1 MSSSKVLVL
10 GASGMAGHV
19 VTLYLREQG
28 FEVETATAHH
38 KLDEQ
43 THLIDVTDATKLRSL
58 LDSNKY
64 DVVIN
69 CIGVLIA
76 QSEERK
82 DLAAYLNSYLPH
94 FLENYYK
101 DSKTKIIHLSTDCV
115 FSGKKP
121 PYREDSLYDGQLF
134 YDRSKALGEIINS
147 KDLTFRMSI
156 IGPDMNPAGVGLFNW
171 FAHQTGEIGG
181 YTKAIWT
188 GVTTIEL
195 AKAIAEALNQD
206 LSGLYHLVPDESIS
220 KFNLLELFKEVFGL
234 NNLDIKPDSS
244 VVQDKSLINT
254 RQDFKYKVPSYKVMI
269 EKMKDWIS
277 THGDIY
283 GHYDNLVK

>member
-1 MSSSKVLVL
+1 
-10 GASGMAGHV
+10 MAGHV

-28 FEVETATAHH
+28 FEVETAAAHH

-43 THLIDVTDATKLRSL
+43 THLIDATNAAKLRTF

-69 CIGVLIA
+69 CIGILIA
-76 QSEERK
+76 QSEEHK
-82 DLAAYLNSYLPH
+82 DLAAYLNSYMPH
-94 FLENYYK
+94 FLEKYYEGT
-101 DSKTKIIHLSTDCV
+101 KTKIIHLSTDCV

-121 PYREDSLYDGQLF
+121 PYREDSLYDGQTF

-171 FAHQTGEIGG
+171 FADQAGEVGG

-195 AKAIAEALNQD
+195 AKAIVAALNQD

-220 KFNLLELFKEVFGL
+220 KFDLLNLFKEVFGRSD
-234 NNLDIKPDSS
+234 LDIKPNDS

-254 RQDFKYKVPSYKVMI
+254 RQDFKYKVPTYKVMV
-269 EKMKDWIS
+269 EEMKDWIG
-277 THGDIY
+277 THKNIY
-283 GHYDNLVK
+283 GHYANLVKE